1 MINYSNMV
9 ALTGIHEN
17 VILSNLSSIGTKGAI
32 ESVRIHSLSVFWEG
46 WIWKKFKGFLSPGT
60 KHTVCNN
67 KLSNKTGDCKL
78 SKVWM

>member
-1 MINYSNMV
+1 MV

-17 VILSNLSSIGTKGAI
+17 VMLSNLSSIGTKGAI
-32 ESVRIHSLSVFWEG
+32 ESVRILFVCFLRRVNLE
-46 WIWKKFKGFLSPGT
+46 KGFLSLGT

-78 SKVWM
+78 SKV